1 MQFQVATELKYEV
14 PQRSTVILN
23 VHALETPGQQVV
35 REHFH
40 LEPRVQREEFLSVSG
55 ENRLVRLDTGNAKE
69 LTVAYSATVETRPQV
84 VRQRDIESV
93 AIARLPRQVIS
104 YLFPSRYCQ
113 SDRLGRL
120 AWGKFGGI
128 ARTYERV
135 VAIAEWIHG
144 NVEYLRG
151 ETDTATSAFDT
162 VTQRAGVCR
171 DFAHLGIALCR
182 ALSIPARYFSG
193 YAHQLQPPD
202 FHACFE
208 AFIGS
213 QWYVFDPTQLAPLN
227 GLVRI
232 AMGRDAADASIATIF
247 GSACCRQ
254 MKVSAEC
261 LDRAFSPLTQ
271 RQLKH
276 KGVAL
281 DPPEV
286 VGTDSKM
293 VP

>member
-1 MQFQVATELKYEV
+1 MQFQVATELKYQV

-23 VHALETPGQQVV
+23 VHALETPSQQVV

-40 LEPRVQREEFLSVSG
+40 LEPRVQREEFLSSTG
-55 ENRLVRLDTGNAKE
+55 ENRLVRLETGSAKE
-69 LTVAYSATVETRPQV
+69 LTVTYSATVDTTPDIVPQ
-84 VRQRDIESV
+84 RAIEGV
-93 AIARLPRQVIS
+93 AIARLPRHVIS
-104 YLFPSRYCQ
+104 YLYPSRYCQ
-113 SDRLGRL
+113 SDRLSRL

-128 ARTYERV
+128 ARTYDRV
-135 VAIAEWIHG
+135 VAVSEWIHE

-151 ETDTATSAFDT
+151 ETDSATSAFDT

-193 YAHQLQPPD
+193 YAFQLQPPD

-213 QWYVFDPTQLAPLN
+213 RWYVFDPTHLAPLN

-232 AMGRDAADASIATIF
+232 ATGRDAADASIATIF
-247 GSACCRQ
+247 GTARCQQ
-254 MKVSAEC
+254 MKVTAEC
-261 LDRAFSPLTQ
+261 LDRSFTPLRQ
-271 RQLKH
+271 KQLKH

-281 DPPEV
+281 DPADASR
-286 VGTDSKM
+286 GTAG
-293 VP
+293 